1 MTATSM
7 SRMAVPY
14 VVLAA
19 ACGVALVFAI
29 QYSHRAPPV
38 DAKAASAAQAAS
50 TPASG
55 PQSQGPAALAAAQA
69 QANAVVGGLTG
80 SPVPPDSGDGVPAFD
95 VARIEPSGE
104 AVIAGRTT
112 PGATVELLR
121 NGELHDRA
129 VADQSGQFVMVP
141 PKLPAGTYD
150 LTLRSREPDGKQTTS
165 RQSVAVVIEPKATDR
180 PVVALITPNKPTVV
194 LSQPDSP
201 KPTTGAVIVE
211 AVEIEPGGKFHVSGR
226 ARAGAAVRLYLNDSF
241 VAPVTAG
248 ADGRFAV
255 TINEGVAPG
264 SYRVR
269 VDELEFEFQRGA
281 RTRRGTVQRS
291 RPGRYRVSA
300 GAGRSVQANGHCR
313 CTAATIGGRRR
324 DRSAG
329 RRLALGCGRAED
341 RDHHGFPRRHPLAP
355 QPSSPMAWARA
366 MPRFTRQ
373 TDSKSAIPTLSIPA
387 RSLSCLPRKHALSGA
402 SARKVAS
409 PCQSVWRPS
418 CRGDGSE
425 QACRVSGPG
434 RKTSTSWMTLQ
445 SGHGRL
451 GKISPETEKRFLD
464 ATTYSRR
471 WHSNGLC
478 SSCCSQK
485 MAFEEQ

>member
-29 QYSHRAPPV
+29 QYSRREPPV

-226 ARAGAAVRLYLNDSF
+226 ARAGATVRLYLNDSF

-269 VDELEFEFQRGA
+269 VDELESNSSTVRA
-281 RTRRGTVQRS
+281 RAEVPFNVPEQAGTGTVLAQAAAS
-291 RPGRYRVSA
+291 RRTDIAAAQQPQLAAAGGTVLPDGGSPSAVVVPKIATTTVSRGDTLWRLSQATYGVGTRY
-300 GAGRSVQANGHCR
+300 
-313 CTAATIGGRRR
+313 ATIYKANRQQIRNPNLIYPGQVFVMPA
-324 DRSAG
+324 S
-329 RRLALGCGRAED
+329 E
-341 RDHHGFPRRHPLAP
+341 
-355 QPSSPMAWARA
+355 AR
-366 MPRFTRQ
+366 P
-373 TDSKSAIPTLSIPA
+373 
-387 RSLSCLPRKHALSGA
+387 
-402 SARKVAS
+402 
-409 PCQSVWRPS
+409 
-418 CRGDGSE
+418 
-425 QACRVSGPG
+425 
-434 RKTSTSWMTLQ
+434 
-445 SGHGRL
+445 
-451 GKISPETEKRFLD
+451 
-464 ATTYSRR
+464 
-471 WHSNGLC
+471 
-478 SSCCSQK
+478 
-485 MAFEEQ
+485 